1 MEGGVVDEAG
11 NLAMLRDDYRQR
23 RDLAN
28 FYQGQITALNAAPVQ
43 AWSTVALF
51 VSIAALSISTG
62 GTLTFTEKAWIVLG
76 ALVAGVGLAVWSK
89 YKHGREAEVI
99 RTRYLAEHALLFPG
113 IPPIE
118 LVGFLLEGKHI
129 S

>member
-1 MEGGVVDEAG
+1 MGDQA
-11 NLAMLRDDYRQR
+11 NSITALRDDYRQR

-28 FYQGQITALNAAPVQ
+28 FYQGQITALNAAPIQV
-43 AWSTVALF
+43 WSTVALF
-51 VSIAALSISTG
+51 VSIAGLSISTAG
-62 GTLTFTEKAWIVLG
+62 VLTFWQKVWIVLG
-76 ALVAGVGLAVWSK
+76 ALATGVGLAAWSK

-118 LVGFLLEGKHI
+118 LVGFLLEGRHI